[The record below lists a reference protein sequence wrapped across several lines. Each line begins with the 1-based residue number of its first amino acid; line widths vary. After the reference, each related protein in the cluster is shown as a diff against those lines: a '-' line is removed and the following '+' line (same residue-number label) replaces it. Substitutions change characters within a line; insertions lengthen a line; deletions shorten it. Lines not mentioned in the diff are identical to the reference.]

1 MATCYAAFE
10 GSSSKWRHQKPPACF
25 VFFPGSDVIDS
36 CLKEAVRL
44 EESQGELSMSVMQQA
59 GFVEGRNARLK
70 VR

>member
-1 MATCYAAFE
+1 M
-10 GSSSKWRHQKPPACF
+10 
-25 VFFPGSDVIDS
+25 IDS

-70 VR
+70 VRQCGRTRGHG